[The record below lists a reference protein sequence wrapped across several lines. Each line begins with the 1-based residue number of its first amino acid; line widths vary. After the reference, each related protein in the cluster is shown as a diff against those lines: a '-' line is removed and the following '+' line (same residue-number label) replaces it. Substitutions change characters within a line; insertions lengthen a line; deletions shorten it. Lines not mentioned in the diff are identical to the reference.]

1 MLKTTV
7 TAVILAA
14 ALGAQAQAQDN
25 TQDIETAP
33 PAGLSIELNAATDA
47 QSGGCTMSFL
57 IENGHDADIAKAVF
71 ETVLFDTEGQVE
83 RLTLFDYG
91 ELPQGRPRVRQFTVP
106 GKQCSEFGRILF
118 NGANTCE
125 AGDLGEGACTEG
137 LELGSRTDIEV
148 LG

>member
-7 TAVILAA
+7 TAVVLAA
-14 ALGAQAQAQDN
+14 AIGTQAQAQDE
-25 TQDIETAP
+25 TQDPEATK
-33 PAGLSIELNAATDA
+33 AGLSIELNAATDA

-71 ETVLFDTEGQVE
+71 ETVLFDTDGQVE
-83 RLTLFDYG
+83 RLTLFDFG
-91 ELPQGRPRVRQFTVP
+91 ELPQDRPRVRQFTIP
-106 GKQCSEFGRILF
+106 GKQCAGFGRILF

-125 AGDLGEGACTEG
+125 TVDLGAGACTEG
-137 LELGSRTDIEV
+137 LTLGSRTDIEV